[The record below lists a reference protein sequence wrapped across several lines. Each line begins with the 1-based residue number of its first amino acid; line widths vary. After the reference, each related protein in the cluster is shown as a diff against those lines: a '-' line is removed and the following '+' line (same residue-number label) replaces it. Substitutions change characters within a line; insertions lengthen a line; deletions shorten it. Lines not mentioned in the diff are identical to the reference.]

1 MSLPDQRKTRKEAL
15 AVAVAVVRSELD
27 PLLGARLLV
36 RALHRLG
43 LESDPRFI
51 VLRGVDSESD
61 DLPLEAT
68 ERAAWAPHALALK
81 DREASAY
88 SARVRAAVR
97 DACEALVLEL
107 AEGGEG
113 SA

>member
-1 MSLPDQRKTRKEAL
+1 MSLSAEEKTRKEAL
-15 AVAVAVVRSELD
+15 AVAVAVSCSELN

-43 LESDPRFI
+43 LESDPRFL

-61 DLPLEAT
+61 DLPLEAG
-68 ERAAWAPHALALK
+68 ERAAWDPHALALK

-88 SARVRAAVR
+88 SAKVEEAVR
-97 DACEALVLEL
+97 SACEALVVALT
-107 AEGGEG
+107 EGGHG
-113 SA
+113 AA